1 METKRVGLLSGHL
14 FVVAQRS
21 KLDFWETRRCG
32 NERDSVSLMLSLH
45 RAVKQDF
52 CQLEGEVW
60 DWSQRAVICGF
71 LLLPSFWLASVS
83 CQEKNSCLWA
93 KHPPN
98 GLWKV
103 LHQTLSCSSPFLAL
117 RGLGMHMAQSICLVL
132 IRPWIPSSAPQ
143 TLCLKKKK
151 GQHLSFWQEVPT
163 GLVWGGGYDLR
174 RSWLENER
182 STKHCSDEPRWARVC
197 LGSQSSIELPLL
209 LRSGEQN
216 DELLGALGKMLC
228 FFSSTAPTP
237 NKNF

>member
-14 FVVAQRS
+14 FVVAQQS

-45 RAVKQDF
+45 RAVKQEF

-103 LHQTLSCSSPFLAL
+103 LHQTLSCSSPFLTL
-117 RGLGMHMAQSICLVL
+117 RGLGMHMAQCICLVL
-132 IRPWIPSSAPQ
+132 IRPWIHHKLSVWRRRVSIYLFGRKYPQ
-143 TLCLKKKK
+143 
-151 GQHLSFWQEVPT
+151 
-163 GLVWGGGYDLR
+163 GL
-174 RSWLENER
+174 
-182 STKHCSDEPRWARVC
+182 
-197 LGSQSSIELPLL
+197 
-209 LRSGEQN
+209 SGEV
-216 DELLGALGKMLC
+216 AMI
-228 FFSSTAPTP
+228 
-237 NKNF
+237 